1 VERILTRE
9 HELIRQESV
18 TMPLR
23 PPQIPSGQAW
33 ASDKRP

>member
-1 VERILTRE
+1 
-9 HELIRQESV
+9 
-18 TMPLR
+18 MPLR